1 MEIIWKSM
9 NLILQLCESQ
19 GGIKPETA
27 GTVHNI
33 MDKITY
39 YNNYISRNMF

>member
-9 NLILQLCESQ
+9 NLILCESR

-27 GTVHNI
+27 GMVHNI

-39 YNNYISRNMF
+39 YNNYISRKMF